1 VSARIV
7 HELAVVV
14 GAEVAGLAL
23 VGAVVAFAMIAVAAV
38 VDDANVVARR
48 LAFDAVVIVVG
59 TVVVALCRLAFDV
72 AVGGVVVAVGDLR
85 LLWLRYQGRIAACNS

>member
-14 GAEVAGLAL
+14 GAEVAGLAW
-23 VGAVVAFAMIAVAAV
+23 VGAVVAVAMIAVAAV

-48 LAFDAVVIVVG
+48 LAFDAVVVVVG
-59 TVVVALCRLAFDV
+59 AVVVALCRLAFDV